1 MRETTNHIPSIC
13 LSLIHILLAID
24 YFQEEEPLIVVGGD
38 QLVTINL
45 QEVVDEFTVKQYDG
59 GLITVSYTHLDV
71 YKRQDFYSVEYRL
84 IDNTQDLPAIC
95 NFPPIQASPTG
106 VFSQL
111 QKELQNSGR
120 KVLFI
125 GTPCHV
131 MGLKT
136 FLKQEYTNL
145 LTVSSSCEGVSSA
158 YAWECFLESQKKDGK
173 VRNVRFDSKA
183 FGFRK
188 SLQLVFDAGNSRE
201 ESQWWIP
208 AMEAGLQLCRGCYT

>member
-1 MRETTNHIPSIC
+1 MFAAEDSLRWESRGGGFLIQLAQYI
-13 LSLIHILLAID
+13 LSKGG
-24 YFQEEEPLIVVGGD
+24 IVCGPA
-38 QLVTINL
+38 
-45 QEVVDEFTVKQYDG
+45 F
-59 GLITVSYTHLDV
+59 SP
-71 YKRQDFYSVEYRL
+71 DFYSVEYRL

-208 AMEAGLQLCRGCYT
+208 AMEAGLQLCRGCYTCPYSLEKTAADLTVGVFL